1 MEQLKGKKSWLLISV
16 AVLVTICA
24 IYFGMALSL
33 SNKFLPGT
41 TINGEKCFGLTVEQV
56 ESKFKADIDGYKL
69 QIETVDGNV
78 EEKTATD
85 FGMSY
90 IGNPKLKEILEKQNP
105 YEWITAAFQKQ
116 EEVVDVNFELDEAV
130 VAEVVAG
137 LECMK
142 AENQI
147 APVDAKV
154 VCENG
159 QFVIVDEV
167 YGTQLDSETI
177 NAVILETVKN
187 REAKVNLDEKGCYVQ
202 PKYKKDSEETVK
214 ALDEL
219 NKYIATAITYS
230 TGGIQMVVDKDEI
243 SQWVSADEN
252 MVPVIST
259 EAVKTFVGT
268 VESTFNTPN
277 EAQML
282 TTPTGKQV
290 SIPNAKKGRI
300 VSGQG
305 EVDQLINDIKGGVVA
320 TRSPVLSQEPT
331 PDGQLPWGDTYLEVD
346 IAQQRMWYIKNG
358 SVAFESN
365 VVTGKPG
372 NSTPTGFFQIL
383 EKKRDKILRGEKQP
397 DGSWGY
403 ETPVAYWMRVT
414 WSGIGFHDA
423 TWQSAFGGNR
433 YISGYG
439 SHGCINMPLSKAK
452 TLYST
457 ISVGTKVIIHK

>member
-1 MEQLKGKKSWLLISV
+1 MKKKWLLISGTIL
-16 AVLVTICA
+16 AVFCLT
-24 IYFGMALSL
+24 YFGIAFSL

-41 TINGEKCFGLTVEQV
+41 YINGVRCFGLTSEQV
-56 ESKFKADIDGYKL
+56 EGQLKSVIDKYKL
-69 QIETVDGNV
+69 QIKTVDGNI
-78 EEKTATD
+78 EERTSAD

-90 IGNPKLKEILEKQNP
+90 TEAPEIKEILKKQNK
-105 YEWITAAFQKQ
+105 YAWITAAFQKQ
-116 EEVVDVNFELDEAV
+116 EEDVNVNFDLDEKV
-130 VAEVVAG
+130 VAEVVSG

-142 AENQI
+142 TENQV
-147 APVDAKV
+147 APVDAKLV
-154 VCENG
+154 YENG

-167 YGTQLDSETI
+167 YGTQLDNEAIHT
-177 NAVILETVKN
+177 AILESVKN
-187 REAKVNLDEKGCYVQ
+187 REEIVDLNEKGCYIQ
-202 PKYKKDSEETVK
+202 PKFKKDSEETLN
-214 ALDEL
+214 ALAEL
-219 NKYIATAITYS
+219 NKYINTAITYS
-230 TGGIQMVVDKDEI
+230 TGGIQMSVNKDQI
-243 SQWVSADEN
+243 SQWVSADAN

-259 EAVKTFVGT
+259 EAVKAFVDT
-268 VESTFNTPN
+268 VSNTYNTPN
-277 EAQML
+277 EAQTL

-290 SIPNAKKGRI
+290 SIPNAKKGRV
-300 VSGQG
+300 VSSQG
-305 EVDQLINDIKGGVVA
+305 ECDQLIKDIKGGVVE

-331 PDGQLPWGDTYLEVD
+331 PEGQLAWGSTYLEVD

-372 NSTPTGFFQIL
+372 NSTPTGYFQIL
-383 EKKRDKILRGEKQP
+383 EKKRDKVLRGEKQP

-423 TWQSAFGGNR
+423 TWQAAFGGNR

-452 TLYST
+452 TLYNT

>member
-1 MEQLKGKKSWLLISV
+1 MKKKWLLISGTIL
-16 AVLVTICA
+16 AVLCVT
-24 IYFGMALSL
+24 YFGMAFSL

-41 TINGEKCFGLTVEQV
+41 YINGLRCFGLTAEQV
-56 ESKFKADIDGYKL
+56 EGQLKSEIDKYKL

-78 EEKTATD
+78 EERTSVD

-90 IGNPKLKEILEKQNP
+90 AETPEIKAILDKQNE
-105 YEWITAAFQKQ
+105 YAWMKAAFQKQ
-116 EEVVDVNFELDEAV
+116 VETVNVNFSLDENV
-130 VAEVVAG
+130 VAEVVSN

-142 AENQI
+142 EENQV
-147 APVDAKV
+147 APVDAKLV
-154 VCENG
+154 YENG

-167 YGTQLDSETI
+167 YGTQLDNETI
-177 NAVILETVKN
+177 QTVILECVKN
-187 REAKVNLDEKGCYVQ
+187 REASVNLNEKGCYVQ
-202 PKYKKDSEETVK
+202 PKFKKDSEETLN
-214 ALDEL
+214 ALAEL
-219 NKYIATAITYS
+219 NKYVGTTITYS
-230 TGGIQMVVDKDEI
+230 TGGIQLVVDKDEI
-243 SQWVSADEN
+243 SQWVSADAN
-252 MVPVIST
+252 MVPVISE
-259 EAVKTFVGT
+259 EAVKAFVDT
-268 VESTFNTPN
+268 VSNTYNTPN
-277 EAQML
+277 EAQTL

-290 SIPNAKKGRI
+290 SIPNAKKGRV
-300 VSGQG
+300 VSGTG
-305 EVDQLINDIKGGVVA
+305 ECEQLMKDIKGGVVA

-331 PDGQLPWGDTYLEVD
+331 PEGQYAWGNTYLEVD

-383 EKKRDKILRGEKQP
+383 EKKRDKVLRGEKQP

-423 TWQSAFGGNR
+423 TWQAAFGGNR

-452 TLYST
+452 TLYNT